1 MSNKPK
7 APEIEHDTKEK
18 LLVAAAQIF
27 SQRGFGGAT
36 VKEIADQ
43 AGVNVSLIS
52 YHFNGKEGLFR
63 TILENFGRERLRD
76 AEKILSPPENMQ
88 DLRAKLRLWT
98 QQFLACHVD
107 QDNVCSILH
116 RENVCDQEFLWDIF
130 EATFLKQFEAIVK
143 FFEAGRKKG
152 ILRKDIDPL
161 MATTMIFGSLIHIGR
176 SQKIQQKWMNI
187 SIADE
192 KYRSQVAEQI
202 LNVLF
207 HGIAGS
213 PQ

>member
-1 MSNKPK
+1 MNARPK
-7 APEIEHDTKEK
+7 DQETEQDTKEK
-18 LLVAAAQIF
+18 LLEAAAKVF

-36 VKEIADQ
+36 VKEIAEE

-63 TILENFGRERLRD
+63 AILENFGRERLRD
-76 AEKILSPPENMQ
+76 AEKILSPPESME
-88 DLRAKLRLWT
+88 DLKAKLRLWT
-98 QQFLACHVD
+98 QQFLSCHVE
-107 QDNVCSILH
+107 QDDVCSILH

-130 EATFLKQFEAIVK
+130 EGTFLKQFEAIVK

-152 ILRKDIDPL
+152 ILRKEVNAL

-176 SQKIQQKWMNI
+176 SQKIQQRWMNI

-192 KYRSQVAEQI
+192 KYRTQVAEQI

-207 HGIAGS
+207 NGIAGS
-213 PQ
+213 QS

>member
-1 MSNKPK
+1 MNAKPR
-7 APEIEHDTKEK
+7 APEIEQDTKEK
-18 LLVAAAQIF
+18 LLAAAAKVF
-27 SQRGFGGAT
+27 SLRGFGGAT
-36 VKEIADQ
+36 VKEIADL

-52 YHFNGKEGLFR
+52 YHFHGKEGLFR
-63 TILENFGRERLRD
+63 AILENFGRERLRD
-76 AEKILSPPENMQ
+76 AEKILSPPENLE

-98 QQFLACHVD
+98 QQFLLCHVD
-107 QDNVCSILH
+107 QDEVCSILH

-130 EATFLKQFEAIVK
+130 QSTFLKQFEAIVK

-161 MATTMIFGSLIHIGR
+161 MATTTIFGTLIHIGR

-192 KYRSQVAEQI
+192 KYRGQISEQI
-202 LNVLF
+202 LNILF
-207 HGIAGS
+207 NGIVGS
-213 PQ
+213 PA

>member
-1 MSNKPK
+1 MNARPR
-7 APEIEHDTKEK
+7 EQETEQDTKEK
-18 LLVAAAQIF
+18 LLEAAAKVF

-36 VKEIADQ
+36 VKEIAEE

-63 TILENFGRERLRD
+63 AILENFGRERLRD
-76 AEKILSPPENMQ
+76 AEKILSPPESME
-88 DLRAKLRLWT
+88 DLKAKLRLWT
-98 QQFLACHVD
+98 QQFLSCHVE
-107 QDNVCSILH
+107 QDDVCSILH

-130 EATFLKQFEAIVK
+130 EGTFLKQFEAIVK

-152 ILRKDIDPL
+152 ILRKEVNAL

-176 SQKIQQKWMNI
+176 SQKIQQRWMNI

-192 KYRSQVAEQI
+192 KYRAQVAEQI

-207 HGIAGS
+207 NGIAGS
-213 PQ
+213 QS